1 MIGYFEIYTV
11 AGIRGANYRIEG
23 SMSRN
28 FLLSLHK
35 MRSIRSYIYRKLHKM
50 ISISQIRAARA
61 LLDWTQGDLAK
72 RSGLSLRALNSIERG
87 LAVPRIDNLRF
98 IQETLEK
105 ENIEFGEND
114 SVRRRTERLD
124 IVRLEGDEYLNQ
136 HLIDVMQELRTPG
149 AEVLYNLA
157 SEEVHAVLRPEIL
170 DDYFRHIARHRITE
184 RVLVATGETYIIS
197 PPWTYRWLKPEAFN
211 HIFYIVYGDS
221 VAFQI
226 LGTPHRV
233 IIIRN
238 PGIADMFRRQFE
250 FNWATA
256 ETPWFS
262 KNYKATSP
270 DESWSVGK
278 AEVVRE
284 EITRMKRKG

>member
-1 MIGYFEIYTV
+1 
-11 AGIRGANYRIEG
+11 
-23 SMSRN
+23 
-28 FLLSLHK
+28 
-35 MRSIRSYIYRKLHKM
+35 M

-98 IQETLEK
+98 IQEALEK
-105 ENIEFGEND
+105 ENIEFGAND
-114 SVRRRTERLD
+114 GVRRKTERLD

-157 SEEVHAVLRPEIL
+157 SEEVHAVLRPEML
-170 DDYFRHIARHRITE
+170 DDYFRHIARHKITE
-184 RVLVATGETYIIS
+184 RVLVATNETYILS

-211 HIFYIVYGDS
+211 HIFYIVYGDN

-226 LGTPHRV
+226 LGNPHRV

-250 FNWATA
+250 FNWAMA
-256 ETPWFS
+256 ETPWFA
-262 KNYKATSP
+262 KRHKAIDP
-270 DESWSVGK
+270 YEIWSVAK
-278 AEVVRE
+278 AAAARDW
-284 EITRMKRKG
+284 IAKGRR